1 MKILATLD
9 VDEKMLDQTGHSFEE
24 EMGWLAQSGITLS
37 SYTDAE
43 KCRTYEYAAFAW
55 NMEKKEYVQ
64 TGRAVI
70 TEQLCRNRF
79 AERVKA
85 GQLEPFYDVG
95 NVIFKRRSI
104 SELYGDWDKLE

>member
-1 MKILATLD
+1 MKILAILD
-9 VDEKMLDQTGHSFEE
+9 VDEEKIAKSGHSFEE

-37 SYTDAE
+37 SYTDAK
-43 KCRTYEYAAFAW
+43 KCRTYVYAAFAW

-79 AERVKA
+79 AERVEA
-85 GQLEPFYDVG
+85 GLLEPFYG
-95 NVIFKRRSI
+95 
-104 SELYGDWDKLE
+104 ET